1 MLQARRQEAEARWPR
16 PCRAITRGLA
26 QLAEYEAAGC
36 EDLDLV
42 SGCFGD
48 LMAELF
54 DYKQDRWSP
63 ELRAVGANLG
73 KYIYLLDA
81 WDDLPRDLRRGSYNP
96 LKSLSAAPD
105 YEEQMREIFELL
117 LAQAAAAFRR
127 LPCVE
132 DARPAGKHPLFRRV
146 AEISC
151 GKPAQTV
158 PMMPVGACFLRL
170 DTLE

>member
-1 MLQARRQEAEARWPR
+1 M
-16 PCRAITRGLA
+16 
-26 QLAEYEAAGC
+26 
-36 EDLDLV
+36 

-127 LPCVE
+127 LPCV
-132 DARPAGKHPLFRRV
+132 
-146 AEISC
+146 
-151 GKPAQTV
+151 
-158 PMMPVGACFLRL
+158 
-170 DTLE
+170 